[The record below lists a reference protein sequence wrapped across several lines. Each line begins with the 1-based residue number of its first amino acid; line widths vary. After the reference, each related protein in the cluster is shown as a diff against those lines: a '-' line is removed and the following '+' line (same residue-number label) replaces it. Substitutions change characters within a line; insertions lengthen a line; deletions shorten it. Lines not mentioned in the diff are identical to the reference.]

1 MRCAAAQ
8 SLNSIT
14 EAFLTSQEAI
24 DNGFTANL
32 SNEAFVTKLYQS
44 MGREPDTAGL
54 NGWVAALAPDG
65 GMSKAQVAQAFMES
79 AENLQHSNDF
89 VTGYLT
95 LRAHDNAE
103 PNHRRHQRVHR

>member
-1 MRCAAAQ
+1 MLGRTPDAAGLDAWADALRGGQ

-24 DNGFTANL
+24 DGGFTANL

-54 NGWVAALAPDG
+54 NGWVAAAI
-65 GMSKAQVAQAFMES
+65 Q
-79 AENLQHSNDF
+79 
-89 VTGYLT
+89 
-95 LRAHDNAE
+95 
-103 PNHRRHQRVHR
+103 